1 VKLALG
7 CLGVLLVAVAP
18 ARADI
23 FGNTFHSA
31 EWGVELTA
39 PRGWELTE
47 QRSYPGIIARGFEHK
62 SGARML
68 LAVARVGASE
78 TARSYAERN
87 QKSLI
92 KVGYHVTAVTAR
104 EGGAIVLDATT
115 GDKKH
120 IIRQACFVVGGV
132 AYVLT
137 VGVQATTAK
146 GARPFE
152 AFDEAMRTINIT
164 PPPAP
169 PEKPG
174 TVTEPLPSAP
184 PPVPPPGPVTHPEK
198 DPAK

>member
-1 VKLALG
+1 MPCGRPLAATLAVGLVTLALVG
-7 CLGVLLVAVAP
+7 P

-68 LAVARVGASE
+68 LAVARVGPTE
-78 TARSYAERN
+78 TARGYAERN
-87 QKSLI
+87 QKSLQ
-92 KVGYHVTAVTAR
+92 KVGYRVTAVTAR
-104 EGGAIVLDATT
+104 EGGAIVVDAST

-120 IIRQACFVVGGV
+120 LCRQAYFVVGGV
-132 AYVLT
+132 AYILT
-137 VGVQATTAK
+137 VGVLADASR

-169 PEKPG
+169 AEKSTPPAE
-174 TVTEPLPSAP
+174 TPAPSPAP
-184 PPVPPPGPVTHPEK
+184 A
-198 DPAK
+198 PAPAENATP